1 MNILADKFLNLL
13 RSQGIPAG
21 FCFQHLTLG
30 EPILAFPCRPEY
42 DEYFFEGI
50 YAASDTETM
59 KLLENAKDIKE
70 VAETSIKLAHRF
82 DADADICYKS
92 ALLHDISAIIK
103 HEDMTLVA
111 ERNNISKV

>member
-21 FCFQHLTLG
+21 FCFQHLTL
-30 EPILAFPCRPEY
+30 AD
-42 DEYFFEGI
+42 DESQGYCVHCFNPVMLNGKWIKVDARGNKEGV
-50 YAASDTETM
+50 
-59 KLLENAKDIKE
+59 K
-70 VAETSIKLAHRF
+70 HRF

-103 HEDMTLVA
+103 Y
-111 ERNNISKV
+111 